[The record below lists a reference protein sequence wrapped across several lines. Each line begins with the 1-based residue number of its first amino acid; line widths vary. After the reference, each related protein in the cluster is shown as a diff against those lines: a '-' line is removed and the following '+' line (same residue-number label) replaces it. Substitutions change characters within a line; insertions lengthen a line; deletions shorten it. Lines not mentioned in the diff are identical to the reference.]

1 MAFIFLVIQSVRILM
16 KYFALVFLVCALAAF
31 SWPTTDT
38 NRPDEDAV
46 RAVLELYFD
55 GYTRGDTETLSQA
68 FHPDSHI
75 KYITGRGQYANWTR
89 AEFFNVFDENWN
101 YTITSQIYDIDV
113 TGTAAGAKVSVT
125 LEGIITWTDY
135 VNLLKID
142 DRWQIVHKISHGT
155 RP

>member
-1 MAFIFLVIQSVRILM
+1 M
-16 KYFALVFLVCALAAF
+16 KYALSALILFTLAAF
-31 SWPTTDT
+31 SWPIDSTQ
-38 NRPDEDAV
+38 RADEDAV
-46 RAVLELYFD
+46 RAVLEVYFD

-75 KYITGRGQYANWTR
+75 KYLGGRSGRYTDWSR

-101 YTITSQIYDIDV
+101 YTITSEIHSVDV
-113 TGTAAGAKVSVT
+113 TGTAAGAKVSVA

-135 VNLLKID
+135 VSLLKID
-142 DRWQIVHKISHGT
+142 GQWQIVHKISHGT